1 MLRIIALVKNIMHA
15 SSHGAPGDPALTTR
29 ETAQLL
35 GIAVSTAQLWI
46 ENGALPAWKTPG
58 GHRRVRLSDVRALLR
73 ERTGTQLAPERGE
86 SSPAAVRA
94 LPGHEPAR
102 LAALQAT
109 GLLDTPGEA
118 VFDRLAWLAG
128 EVTGCPIALLTLVAA
143 RRQWFKARVG
153 TTLAESPRADA
164 FCNYAI
170 EQDGPLVVLDAR
182 LDPRFCD
189 GALVR
194 GEPQV
199 RFYAGF
205 PLADSRGYRLGALCV
220 LDREP
225 RRLRARELRALGE
238 LAAIAEDEIRRRR

>member
-1 MLRIIALVKNIMHA
+1 MMHA
-15 SSHGAPGDPALTTR
+15 SSLGEPGDPVLTTR
-29 ETAQLL
+29 EAAQLL

-58 GHRRVRLSDVRALLR
+58 GHRRVRLSDVSALLR
-73 ERTGTQLAPERGE
+73 EQTGTQPAYERGDF
-86 SSPAAVRA
+86 SPTAPAA

-102 LAALQAT
+102 LAALQAS
-109 GLLDTPGEA
+109 GLFDTPAEA

-153 TTLAESPRADA
+153 TALAESPRADA
-164 FCNYAI
+164 FCSHTI
-170 EQDGPLVVLDAR
+170 EQEGPLVVLDAR
-182 LDPRFCD
+182 LDPRFYD
-189 GALVR
+189 SALVR